1 MFTFGES
8 HRQEQEFVAATFR
21 CQRRIT
27 VDNIGGFIMKNF
39 TRFSAVIALF
49 FVLSAFT
56 TSTVSTVD
64 GLWIGEFTAVDHSVP
79 FKVHFWQDHDGL
91 KGNIYLS
98 DEGAKE
104 LPLSWVMVESTSV
117 HFELVQNSGTLV
129 FDGILKDGKISGDL
143 LCSNLRGKFQLAPER
158 LVSL

>member
-1 MFTFGES
+1 MVAETFSYQG
-8 HRQEQEFVAATFR
+8 
-21 CQRRIT
+21 RIT
-27 VDNIGGFIMKNF
+27 VDNIGGFIMKYF

-56 TSTVSTVD
+56 PNTVSPVE
-64 GLWIGEFTAVDHSVP
+64 GLWIGEFTSVDHSVS

-98 DEGAKE
+98 DGGSRE

-143 LCSNLRGKFQLAPER
+143 LCSNLRGKFQLTPER